1 MAKIRW
7 ARWISACALF
17 ITTQVAASTLYS
29 SAMLNEANGLVDI
42 VPKQSKQLANRYLTQ
57 RTLSDKTEQ
66 SPSSVSRD
74 ESDSRTRS
82 PGSTIDALRILA
94 RAEFNLGN
102 PHAALQHLNEAEQLA
117 KNYNL
122 PYLLLDV
129 NLVEIRLRWKISD
142 NALAA
147 RNTLVE
153 WEESFNA
160 IQNSPQLARGLQYK
174 MTMLKADIAS
184 SKGES
189 ALAETLYAEAKAFV
203 DASSSSKTEISYHTT
218 VGKHYLHNKQYNLAL
233 SELLKSY
240 WTAIESNSGVSLAEV
255 NQTLGQLFYERK
267 VLDKANEHLSQAAD
281 FYDNYENSPALTPIL
296 KRMGDIYFTQGKY
309 NLALVQYFNA
319 MDHERLQN
327 NVESIIDIR
336 LSLAA
341 TYLNLVNFP
350 LAEQYLDRALTL
362 LEYADVP
369 QLKARALL
377 LEAGL
382 ANNQND
388 AQTVLLKAKQALGIA
403 LALQDF
409 PTQKEA
415 YQLIYTGYELS
426 GDYQNALEYLKQ
438 FNSLTHIEQREL
450 DLISEDAF
458 RQQKEF
464 VEQTL
469 HLTGQQV
476 ELDQTK
482 EDFRKFQ
489 KISFA
494 LFTACFL
501 LLLFVFRRGHIIS
514 LQREELDELNENL
527 FTHSRS
533 GLKNLRMLN
542 AKLPASLEESIS
554 KFEKWHVGE
563 LIHEPLNDRLRFVMI
578 DVPFLR
584 NMYLQHGYQEGLKL
598 EHEFG
603 EYLKERVQHPARI
616 YHFSDANLLY
626 IERNSEAGTDP
637 EDVFNKVQKW
647 ITEFKPEKHINRT
660 IRMGMAD
667 YPFLPRAYTAV
678 NDKELIDVL
687 LMAASTARTLSMK
700 EHSSQWVYLK
710 AIENA
715 PAASLA
721 TGNIRNA
728 CKHSINQGL
737 IKVHSSYKNED
748 SIKKLLKDDGN
759 TINQTL

>member
-7 ARWISACALF
+7 ARWLSAFALF
-17 ITTQVAASTLYS
+17 VTTQVAAATLYS

-42 VPKQSKQLANRYLTQ
+42 VPKQSKQLATRYLSQ

-94 RAEFNLGN
+94 HAEFNLGN
-102 PHAALQHLNEAEQLA
+102 PRAALQHLTEAKQLA
-117 KNYNL
+117 TTYNL

-129 NLVEIRLRWKISD
+129 QLVEIRLRWMITGQAFEARE
-142 NALAA
+142 AL
-147 RNTLVE
+147 VK
-153 WEESFNA
+153 WEKSFGA
-160 IQNSPQLARGLQYK
+160 IQNSQQLARGLQYK

-184 SKGES
+184 SDGEDKRAEELYS
-189 ALAETLYAEAKAFV
+189 AAKEFV
-203 DASSSSKTEISYHTT
+203 DNSTSTKTEISYHTT
-218 VGKHYLHNKQYNLAL
+218 LGKHYLNNKQYNLAL

-240 WTAIESNSGVSLAEV
+240 WTAIESNSGVLLAEV
-255 NQTLGQLFYERK
+255 NRTLGQLFYERK
-267 VLDKANEHLSQAAD
+267 VFDKANEHLSQAAD

-336 LSLAA
+336 ISLAE
-341 TYLNLVNFP
+341 TYLHLVNFP
-350 LAEQYLDRALTL
+350 LAEQYLERALTL
-362 LEYADVP
+362 LEYADIP
-369 QLKARALL
+369 RLKAQALL

-382 ANNQND
+382 AHHQHD
-388 AQTVLLKAKQALGIA
+388 AQQVLFKAKQALAIA
-403 LALQDF
+403 KALGDIRS
-409 PTQKEA
+409 QKAA

-426 GDYQNALEYLKQ
+426 GEYHKALEYLKQ
-438 FNSLTHIEQREL
+438 FNSLTNIEQQEL
-450 DLISEDAF
+450 DVISEDAF

-469 HLTGQQV
+469 HLVGQQV

-482 EDFRKFQ
+482 QDFRKFQ
-489 KISFA
+489 KISFT

-514 LQREELDELNENL
+514 LQREELDELNNDL

-554 KFEKWHVGE
+554 KFEQWHVGE

-598 EHEFG
+598 EREFG
-603 EYLKERVQHPARI
+603 EYLKKKIEHPARM

-626 IERNSEAGTDP
+626 IEHNTEESTDP
-637 EDVFNKVQKW
+637 EAVFNKVQQW
-647 ITEFKPEKHINRT
+647 VTDFNPEKNINRI
-660 IRMGMAD
+660 IRIGMAD

-678 NDKELIDVL
+678 NDKELLDVL
-687 LMAASTARTLSMK
+687 LMATSTARTLSMK
-700 EHSSQWVYLK
+700 EHCSQWVYLK

-721 TGNIRNA
+721 TGNIRQA

-748 SIKKLLKDDGN
+748 SIKKLLKDEEN
-759 TINQTL
+759 IVNQTL